1 MWLRG
6 WSAVTVLPGY
16 VNTPKGGKKQ
26 HTVCLQ
32 IHFRRKHTLYIG
44 FWYKAEKWKL
54 EYYTFNVS
62 TPTVSPRARS
72 ANIVCVIDSTE
83 TEPQEKSHSEFFAHP
98 KFLLAR
104 VQCFVNLLELVD
116 CFTQFNAP
124 CQDVIERR
132 LARWWFCTR
141 GLPRISGSLTP
152 VGHISSFRPYLTS
165 QSSCQH
171 DYGECCLKWNN
182 SFLV

>member
-1 MWLRG
+1 MKTGILHIQC
-6 WSAVTVLPGY
+6 
-16 VNTPKGGKKQ
+16 Q
-26 HTVCLQ
+26 HTHCVTQ
-32 IHFRRKHTLYIG
+32 GKERKHCVCNWFHWNGATG
-44 FWYKAEKWKL
+44 KVPFWIFIWKVCFHIFLKWIWC
-54 EYYTFNVS
+54 
-62 TPTVSPRARS
+62 R
-72 ANIVCVIDSTE
+72 
-83 TEPQEKSHSEFFAHP
+83 PQHDLSFIAHP

-104 VQCFVNLLELVD
+104 VQCFVKLLELVH

-152 VGHISSFRPYLTS
+152 VGHISSFRPYSTS

-171 DYGECCLKWNN
+171 DYGECCLRWNN
-182 SFLV
+182 SHLVSKVSQKLCEIQE